1 MKKRLQ
7 TSLFLSTIIFTGW
20 TSIWPVRIISS
31 WTCFWARKS
40 SKACELELLVISF
53 PLQQIMQYWKMESKD
68 SLFSEGLKVFA
79 QLTIIS
85 NILLENNS
93 CNFTYIDHNRE
104 ISIFHHSTKLGSAMS
119 LVARIQDVQVHFQK
133 GKIIH
138 KNVLMEPMPSSY
150 QAQPLQVMIFLKILL
165 QKTKNV

>member
-1 MKKRLQ
+1 
-7 TSLFLSTIIFTGW
+7 
-20 TSIWPVRIISS
+20 
-31 WTCFWARKS
+31 
-40 SKACELELLVISF
+40 
-53 PLQQIMQYWKMESKD
+53 MESKD

-85 NILLENNS
+85 NIFNS

-138 KNVLMEPMPSSY
+138 KNVLMEPMPNSY
-150 QAQPLQVMIFLKILL
+150 QAQPLQVGDDLFKNTIRAN
-165 QKTKNV
+165 KNV